1 MENVK
6 VSKII
11 DHPDLVRDMNSK
23 AVLASDLQKY
33 QEHKQK
39 KHYLKNILNQGEEIE
54 NLKKDISEIK
64 EMLLQLTKINK

>member
-6 VSKII
+6 TAKII
-11 DHPDLVRDMNSK
+11 DHPDLIRDMESK
-23 AVLASDLQKY
+23 AVLASNIDKY

-39 KHYLKNILNQGEEIE
+39 KHFLKNVMNQGQEIE

-64 EMLLQLTKINK
+64 EMLLQLTKDK

>member
-6 VSKII
+6 TAKII
-11 DHPDLVRDMNSK
+11 DHPDLIRDMESK
-23 AVLASDLQKY
+23 AVLASNIDKY

-39 KHYLKNILNQGEEIE
+39 KHFLKNVMNQGQEIE

-64 EMLLQLTKINK
+64 EMLLQLTKDI

>member
-6 VSKII
+6 TAKII
-11 DHPDLVRDMNSK
+11 DHPDLIRDMESK
-23 AVLASDLQKY
+23 AVLASNIDKY

-39 KHYLKNILNQGEEIE
+39 KHFLKNIMNQGQEIE

-64 EMLLQLTKINK
+64 EMLLQLTKDK